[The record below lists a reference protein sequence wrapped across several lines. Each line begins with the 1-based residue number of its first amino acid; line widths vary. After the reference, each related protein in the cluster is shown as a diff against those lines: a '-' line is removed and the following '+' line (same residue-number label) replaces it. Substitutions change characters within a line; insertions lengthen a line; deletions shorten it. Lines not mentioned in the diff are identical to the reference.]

1 MQLGGLEGAAGARLA
16 AIRDAFAGMNSGRLP
31 PHMLFS
37 DRDFDANDYEALLAL
52 DDAVQSKGAALQ
64 GLCSRASFPCS
75 PARVAFTLFALLHAK
90 DNLCYAVHR
99 TIMLACSR
107 ES

>member
-16 AIRDAFAGMNSGRLP
+16 AIRDAFAGMISGRLP

-52 DDAVQSKGAALQ
+52 DDGVQSKGAALAALQ
-64 GLCSRASFPCS
+64 HPLLCHAHLLSI
-75 PARVAFTLFALLHAK
+75 ARWLSSAPVPK
-90 DNLCYAVHR
+90 PP
-99 TIMLACSR
+99 
-107 ES
+107 

>member
-1 MQLGGLEGAAGARLA
+1 MAVGANKRVCARASAAGMQLGGLEGPAAARLA

-52 DDAVQSKGAALQ
+52 DDGMRSSKGVPPL
-64 GLCSRASFPCS
+64 
-75 PARVAFTLFALLHAK
+75 
-90 DNLCYAVHR
+90 
-99 TIMLACSR
+99 LAC
-107 ES
+107 